1 MKVASQ
7 DTPVYVT
14 EKDVINQALAILKN
28 RFKLCT
34 QPMQSF
40 EEVANYL
47 KLSLALEE
55 VEHFHCL
62 WLNSQNFLIED
73 ERMSSGT
80 INASSVYPRE
90 IAKRALQINAAG
102 VILAHNHPSGKI
114 EPSQADKTITINLRQ
129 ALGLL
134 DIKVVDHVIVG
145 GTNTFS
151 FATAGLL

>member
-80 INASSVYPRE
+80 INAASVYPRE
-90 IAKRALQINAAG
+90 IAKRALEVNAAG
-102 VILAHNHPSGKI
+102 VIFAHNHPSGTI
-114 EPSQADKTITINLRQ
+114 EPSQADKTITTKLRQ

-151 FATAGLL
+151 FTTAGLL

>member
-62 WLNSQNFLIED
+62 WLNSQNYLI
-73 ERMSSGT
+73 
-80 INASSVYPRE
+80 
-90 IAKRALQINAAG
+90 L
-102 VILAHNHPSGKI
+102 
-114 EPSQADKTITINLRQ
+114 
-129 ALGLL
+129 
-134 DIKVVDHVIVG
+134 
-145 GTNTFS
+145 TNT
-151 FATAGLL
+151 